1 MICWKCG
8 NNRNLPEKPGR
19 LDVCPKCHSFLH
31 CCNNC
36 KFLLKG
42 AHNDCRESQ
51 AEFVQDKANAN
62 YCGYFSLKK
71 TDAPVEEKKKKRLSR
86 EEAEKKW
93 QEMLKKK

>member
-31 CCNNC
+31 CCYNC
-36 KFLLKG
+36 KFHQKG

-62 YCGYFSLKK
+62 YCGYFSVKK
-71 TDAPVEEKKKKRLSR
+71 TDGPVEESKKLLSK